1 METLYCVA
9 CAKEVEAQALFGDS
23 IYPHR
28 PDLYGKTFL
37 QCPLCGNYVGTHQDG
52 RPLGTIPT
60 PELRAMRNKVHAVI
74 DEYWLPECNRGK
86 RKRLY
91 KALSIFLGREY
102 HTGELNS
109 IEAQY
114 NHNRTTHPVV
124 PLCLREGTIGVGVTY
139 NVTFNE
145 TTYNET

>member
-1 METLYCVA
+1 MSELATLYCVA

-37 QCPLCGNYVGTHQDG
+37 QCPHCGNYVGTHQDG

-74 DEYWLPECNRGK
+74 DEFWLPERNRGK

-91 KALSIFLGREY
+91 KALSNFLGREY

-109 IEAQY
+109 IEECEVCKQE
-114 NHNRTTHPVV
+114 
-124 PLCLREGTIGVGVTY
+124 LDELIKEIE
-139 NVTFNE
+139 NE
-145 TTYNET
+145 TILNTRADRQAD

>member
-1 METLYCVA
+1 MITIYCVA

-28 PDLYGKTFL
+28 PDLYSKKFL
-37 QCPLCGNYVGTHQDG
+37 QCPHCGNYVGTHQDG

-74 DEYWLPECNRGK
+74 DEYWLPERSRGK
-86 RKRLY
+86 RKMLY
-91 KALSIFLGREY
+91 RALSRYLGREY

-109 IEAQY
+109 IEECERVIGFY
-114 NHNRTTHPVV
+114 STKFIYKHRKSG
-124 PLCLREGTIGVGVTY
+124 REAHS
-139 NVTFNE
+139 NKRE
-145 TTYNET
+145 E

>member
-1 METLYCVA
+1 MITIYCVA

-37 QCPLCGNYVGTHQDG
+37 QCPHCGNYVGTHQDG

-60 PELRAMRNKVHAVI
+60 PELRAMRHKVHAVI
-74 DEYWLPECNRGK
+74 DEYWLPERNRVK

-109 IEAQY
+109 IKECEKVIGFYATKFVY
-114 NHNRTTHPVV
+114 NHKM
-124 PLCLREGTIGVGVTY
+124 
-139 NVTFNE
+139 
-145 TTYNET
+145 